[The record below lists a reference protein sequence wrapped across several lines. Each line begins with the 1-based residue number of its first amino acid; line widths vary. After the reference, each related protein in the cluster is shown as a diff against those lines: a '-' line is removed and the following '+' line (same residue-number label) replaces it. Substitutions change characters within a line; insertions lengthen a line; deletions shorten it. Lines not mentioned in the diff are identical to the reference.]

1 MVIPFLLLRLQG
13 AHDGSVDVEVWE
25 LGEREESGG
34 HGVLRVEAKPVVQER
49 AEPAECD
56 AAGLGPQ
63 QSAGGVEH
71 QAGRVPE
78 CNRALVQRQQE

>member
-1 MVIPFLLLRLQG
+1 M
-13 AHDGSVDVEVWE
+13 
-25 LGEREESGG
+25 
-34 HGVLRVEAKPVVQER
+34 LRVEAEPVVQER

-63 QSAGGVEH
+63 QSAGGVEQ